1 MDSATHRIIWW
12 IAQLVFVILI
22 HWIEIYPVDSA
33 LQRLN
38 NRGLFYCTHSAYSID
53 AISFILSVNFTSA
66 CMDIRTRR
74 MALLTLF
81 AIPAL
86 LNPMINKWTFRP
98 PYCFWYVRM
107 RSGSK
112 WPMTGP
118 RPCAYACAY
127 VDPVF
132 THSQSYD
139 ISTSTRRTSLSVFL
153 VLMLMSTQF
162 SLA

>member
-12 IAQLVFVILI
+12 IAQLVLVILI
-22 HWIEIYPVDSA
+22 HWIAIYPVDSA
-33 LQRLN
+33 FQRLN
-38 NRGLFYCTHSAYSID
+38 NRGLFYCTDSAYSID

>member
-38 NRGLFYCTHSAYSID
+38 NRGLFYCIHSAYSID

-127 VDPVF
+127 VDSVF

>member
-139 ISTSTRRTSLSVFL
+139 ISTSTIRTSLSVFL